1 MSAQILAQPLHGV
14 IIIAPM
20 PAECR
25 NRYPPH
31 QYHGHNMSNAEAN
44 KTIVKEFFSA
54 LNSGDV
60 DAIVD
65 TYADVGYVQT
75 MGNTLIS
82 GTAPK
87 EEIRA
92 AVAGIYAV
100 FPQGLQFTVL
110 GMVGEGEKVAV
121 EAVSE
126 GEHVSGQT
134 YSNDY
139 HFLFEFKNGELIKL
153 KEYMD
158 TERVTDVL
166 CGGQRPPF
174 ST

>member
-1 MSAQILAQPLHGV
+1 MGTSDT
-14 IIIAPM
+14 
-20 PAECR
+20 
-25 NRYPPH
+25 
-31 QYHGHNMSNAEAN
+31 N
-44 KTIVKEFFSA
+44 KMIVKGFFAA

-60 DAIVD
+60 DSIVN

-82 GTAPK
+82 GKASK

-92 AVAGIYAV
+92 AVSGIYAV
-100 FPQGLQFTVL
+100 FPKGLKFTVL
-110 GMVGEGEKVAV
+110 GMIAEGEKVAV
-121 EAVSE
+121 EAESE
-126 GEHVSGQT
+126 GEHISGQT
-134 YSNDY
+134 YTNEY
-139 HFLFEFKNGELIKL
+139 HFLFEFKKGELIKL

-158 TERVTDVL
+158 TEQVTDVL